1 MFRTRTDVVTVGGRC
16 GRESDPIADKAN
28 AVQPLAIFL
37 VEDEV
42 LIRMMIA
49 EMLDQLGHCV
59 VAEAGSIAAATPI
72 AASEK
77 FDLAIL
83 DINLRGESVLP
94 VARLIEARGVPFVFA
109 SGYTATG
116 LPQPFHDRPILRKPF
131 AVNKL
136 DEVIRELVASAQ
148 SSQMAPHKS

>member
-1 MFRTRTDVVTVGGRC
+1 V
-16 GRESDPIADKAN
+16 
-28 AVQPLAIFL
+28 PLSIFL

-42 LIRMMIA
+42 LIRMMIIDMID
-49 EMLDQLGHCV
+49 ELGHHV
-59 VAEAGSIAAATPI
+59 VAEAGSVAEATPI

-83 DINLRGESVLP
+83 DINLRGESILP
-94 VARLIEARGVPFVFA
+94 VARLIEARHMPFLFA

-131 AVNKL
+131 AVKKL
-136 DEVIRELVASAQ
+136 DEAIRDLVRQ
-148 SSQMAPHKS
+148 ETWESSKDIAACTR

>member
-1 MFRTRTDVVTVGGRC
+1 MFRTRTDVVTVGGSC

-42 LIRMMIA
+42 LIRIMIV
-49 EMLDQLGHCV
+49 EMLDELGHRV
-59 VAEAGSIAAATPI
+59 VAEAGSVAETTPI

-83 DINLRGESVLP
+83 DLNLRGESVLP
-94 VARLIEARGVPFVFA
+94 VARLIEARGVPFLFA
-109 SGYTATG
+109 SGYAATG

-131 AVNKL
+131 AVKKL
-136 DEVIRELVASAQ
+136 DQVIRELIATDGASYRR
-148 SSQMAPHKS
+148 